1 MSMHI
6 KSAAGTPDI
15 PIHSVHIKC
24 DYPVTFLK
32 SIKSL
37 GNSIIVTNIVPH
49 NDWTLTADIKMGD
62 AVSST
67 CDMLIS
73 AYSYTSGN
81 LSGIYNAQF
90 GTNNILSFYIGQPW
104 SASGTYAIQDAN
116 SEYGKAQPFVMRRGA
131 GKSIFGSK
139 SVQITTAETL
149 QSPTLSLAI
158 GGKHHNSGGVETVVP
173 FTVREVTIY
182 GVKLYDGEGVM
193 IHNLVPAQDS
203 VSGRGGL
210 YDTIAGT
217 FYPSDP
223 SHDDF
228 IKGV

>member
-1 MSMHI
+1 MSLGI
-6 KSAAGTPDI
+6 KTAQGI
-15 PIHSVHIKC
+15 QRIHSVHVKC

-37 GNSIIVTNIVPH
+37 GNSIIVTDIVPQ
-49 NDWTLTADIKMGD
+49 NDWTLAADIKMGD

-90 GTNNILSFYIGQPW
+90 GTNNILTFYIGQPW
-104 SASGTYAIQDAN
+104 SASGEYAIQGAD
-116 SEYGKAQPFVMRRGA
+116 SEYGKAQPLVMRRGA
-131 GKSIFGSK
+131 GESIFGTK
-139 SVQITTAETL
+139 SVRITTSETL

-182 GVKLYDGEGVM
+182 GVKLYDGNGVM
-193 IHNLVPAQDS
+193 IHNLVPAQNS

-210 YDTIAGT
+210 YDTITGV
-217 FYPSDP
+217 FYPSNLDF
-223 SHDDF
+223 DDF
-228 IKGV
+228 VKEA

>member
-1 MSMHI
+1 MSLGI
-6 KSAAGTPDI
+6 KNAQGI
-15 PIHSVHIKC
+15 QRIHSVHVKC

-37 GNSIIVTNIVPH
+37 GNSIIVTDIVPQ

-73 AYSYTSGN
+73 AYSYTN
-81 LSGIYNAQF
+81 NTLSGIFNAQF
-90 GTNNILSFYIGQPW
+90 GTNNILSIYIGQPW
-104 SASGTYAIQDAN
+104 SASGSYAIQDIN
-116 SEYGKAQPFVMRRGA
+116 SEYGKMQTLTMRRGA
-131 GKSIFGSK
+131 GKSIFGAK

-193 IHNLVPAQDS
+193 IHNLVPAQARAG
-203 VSGRGGL
+203 GRAGL
-210 YDTIAGT
+210 YDIITGA

-223 SHDDF
+223 NYDDF